1 MSIGANIRRIRK
13 FRGMT
18 QRELGEMLGVTQAA
32 IGQYERPSANLTRN
46 TIEKIAN
53 ALNVSFDA
61 LIKDFDGNIIDGNII
76 REVRIE
82 NNLTIQ
88 ELSGLTGI
96 SEKLLNEYEEN
107 ITTPY
112 ERDIDRLAYCFKKDG
127 ERLYGEDL
135 PFFCTPTTQPEKP
148 YETVLRDPI
157 NFQEQCL
164 LTTYNMLNEVGQ
176 REAQK
181 RVQELTEIEKYRKNE
196 ENKDTFSTPF

>member
-1 MSIGANIRRIRK
+1 MRIGANIRRIRK
-13 FRGMT
+13 IRGMT
-18 QRELGEMLGVTQAA
+18 QRELGEKLGVTQAA

-53 ALNVSFDA
+53 ALNVSLDA
-61 LIKDFDGNIIDGNII
+61 LIKDFDGHIVDGNII
-76 REVRIE
+76 KEIRIE

-88 ELSGLTGI
+88 ELSALTGI

-127 ERLYGEDL
+127 ERLYSYDGEI
-135 PFFCTPTTQPEKP
+135 PFLCTPTTQPERP

-157 NFQEQCL
+157 NFQEQHL
-164 LTTYNMLNEVGQ
+164 LFTYNLLNDVGK
-176 REAQK
+176 REAQI
-181 RVQELTEIEKYRKNE
+181 RIQELTEIEKYRKKEDN
-196 ENKDTFSTPF
+196 